1 MRHKTLMNA
10 DFVAEVCE
18 KSAESLQTLT
28 PPQLLA
34 QARAAGLSVV
44 ADGDR
49 LVVCGPKAAADL
61 ARQLIARKAELLS
74 LVPAWDRAEADRL
87 LSEARGAVA
96 RAEAAYRAG
105 RMTEARRNAVATWLD
120 VCEGLARDR
129 GRGAL
134 AGWDPM
140 QPLRA
145 AARHAAEKAAQLG
158 G

>member
-1 MRHKTLMNA
+1 MNA

-34 QARAAGLSVV
+34 QARAAGLSVAV
-44 ADGDR
+44 DGDR
-49 LVVCGPKAAADL
+49 LVVRGPKVAADL
-61 ARQLIARKAELLS
+61 ARQLVARKAELLS

-87 LSEARGAVA
+87 LSEARDAVA

-105 RMTEARRNAVATWLD
+105 RMTEARRNAVALWRD
-120 VCEGLARDR
+120 VCEGFVRDR
-129 GRGAL
+129 GREAL
-134 AGWDPM
+134 AGWDAM
-140 QPLRA
+140 ELLRR
-145 AARHAAEKAAQLG
+145 AARHAVEKAAQLG